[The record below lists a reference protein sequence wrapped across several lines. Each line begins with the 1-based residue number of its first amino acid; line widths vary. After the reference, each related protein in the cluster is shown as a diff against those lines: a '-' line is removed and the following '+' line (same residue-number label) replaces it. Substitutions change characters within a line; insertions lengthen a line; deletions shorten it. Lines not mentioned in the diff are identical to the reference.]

1 MAVKIIRQ
9 PKKIVLIGAPSSAAA
24 NAAGAEAAPQ
34 ALRAAGIAA
43 RLSQIGYEVTD
54 AGDIPVQTFQPDDN
68 SPRARNVRPTVKSLE
83 ALQPHVERAVKAG
96 ALPIVLGGDCTLT
109 IAVLAGIRRYYKE
122 VSLIWCDSDVDMNT
136 PATTPSGH
144 LHGMV
149 VAHIAGQGAAEL
161 VRFFKEPPLVRE
173 PDIAIFGLSRTDP
186 GEQAWLDSSPMR
198 KFSPAEIRE
207 MGAARAAEAALDR
220 IHIFKRQWV
229 LHFDVDVLAA
239 EDMPATYYPAADG
252 LRREEAG
259 AALEVFLRNPNLAA
273 VTLTSYVPSAD
284 ADGAAA
290 ARLLD
295 LFVGAMAARYHALT
309 VVAEQVKEAEEVK
322 ELKEAA
328 VEKEPG
334 ELAEAEPPAQS
345 EEAKEEVAP
354 PPETS
359 LAESEPVLAGNES
372 SASSEEASG
381 TAEGDLKG
389 GA

>member
-54 AGDIPVQTFQPDDN
+54 AGDILLQAYQADDN
-68 SPRARNVRPTVKSLE
+68 SPRARSARPTVKSLE

-109 IAVLAGIRRYYKE
+109 MAVLAAIRRYYKE
-122 VSLIWCDSDVDMNT
+122 VSLIWCDSDADLNT

-198 KFSPAEIRE
+198 KFSPSEIRE

-252 LRREEAG
+252 LRREEAS

-273 VTLTSYVPSAD
+273 ITLTSYVPSAD

-295 LFVGAMAARYHALT
+295 LFVGAMAARYRAMT
-309 VVAEQVKEAEEVK
+309 VVAEQVKEAEEAK
-322 ELKEAA
+322 EPVEAKEA
-328 VEKEPG
+328 KGPG
-334 ELAEAEPPAQS
+334 EVTEAEPAAQS
-345 EEAKEEVAP
+345 EEAKEEVAQP
-354 PPETS
+354 VETS
-359 LAESEPVLAGNES
+359 LAETEPVLAGNES
-372 SASSEEASG
+372 SASSEEASSPEEDSK
-381 TAEGDLKG
+381 A